1 MVYRALAGHCC
12 PTDIY
17 QAHMSGSAKSQQYGQ
32 RLKQAYSRTDGSWA
46 SGKQVPD
53 RLGLI
58 ARLHTCFLEIK
69 AQELVRSKTIERDN
83 RQIFLLSQEISNLFH
98 LSVFR
103 LH

>member
-12 PTDIY
+12 PTDVY
-17 QAHMSGSAKSQQYGQ
+17 QAHMSGSAKRQQYRQ

-58 ARLHTCFLEIK
+58 LEIK

-83 RQIFLLSQEISNLFH
+83 RQIFVLSQEISNLFH